1 LKRRKKKKV
10 NKKII
15 KNETPPVKRG
25 RGRPRKEVKAV
36 EATPAKRRGRPPKVK
51 TPLPAPLK
59 KEDKLAG
66 FRRPVKLA
74 IRSKPAMGYND
85 TPQSPQELQIASH
98 PLYNGSVWLLSKLPP
113 HEEEYIKKM
122 ARKRGTT
129 PLNTIMEHILDFFAI
144 RGTELGQAL
153 KETHKPV

>member
-1 LKRRKKKKV
+1 MKRRKKKKV
-10 NKKII
+10 NKQTVKSAPI
-15 KNETPPVKRG
+15 PAKRG
-25 RGRPRKEVKAV
+25 RGRPRKEVSAI
-36 EATPAKRRGRPPKVK
+36 EPLPAKRRGRPPKLK
-51 TPLPAPLK
+51 TPLPVPIK

-66 FRRPVKLA
+66 FRKPVKLSV
-74 IRSKPAMGYND
+74 RSKPANGYNE

-153 KETHKPV
+153 KETHKPA